1 MVSFLSAAELSN
13 VINILNDN
21 NISISSLIIS
31 LLHHNAFE
39 DHPLT
44 QDLVQYLPDIL
55 DTFHTSLVTSRTIH
69 QWAHGIIMSKYS
81 QDIQD
86 LAHKRN
92 GWHFGALR
100 TSEEQLKEFRIEDMA
115 QNIARLAPD
124 VWELVGLMLGGER
137 DADAP
142 LEPLSNVLEGSM
154 EQTMDQD
161 EQELWDQVDD
171 VVEHGGTV
179 TCPRNAKEKTER
191 RNALIVIVRA
201 DSVKSYLY
209 YIE

>member
-1 MVSFLSAAELSN
+1 
-13 VINILNDN
+13 
-21 NISISSLIIS
+21 
-31 LLHHNAFE
+31 
-39 DHPLT
+39 
-44 QDLVQYLPDIL
+44 
-55 DTFHTSLVTSRTIH
+55 
-69 QWAHGIIMSKYS
+69 
-81 QDIQD
+81 
-86 LAHKRN
+86 
-92 GWHFGALR
+92 
-100 TSEEQLKEFRIEDMA
+100 MA

-124 VWELVGLMLGGER
+124 VWELVGLMLDGER

-142 LEPLSNVLEGSM
+142 LEPSSNVLEGST

-179 TCPRNAKEKTER
+179 TCPWNAKEKTER
-191 RNALIVIVRA
+191 RNALIVIVQA

>member
-1 MVSFLSAAELSN
+1 MISLLSVPELSN
-13 VINILNDN
+13 ILNILQEN
-21 NISISSLIIS
+21 NISISSLICS

-39 DHPLT
+39 DHPFT
-44 QDLVQYLPDIL
+44 QDLVQDLSDVL
-55 DTFHTSLVTSRTIH
+55 DTFHTNLITAQTAT
-69 QWAHGIIMSKYS
+69 QWARGIMMSKYS

-115 QNIARLAPD
+115 HQMARLAPD
-124 VWELVGLMLGGER
+124 VWELIGLMLSGDR
-137 DADAP
+137 VDVP
-142 LEPLSNVLEGSM
+142 LEGSSSVLEVPT
-154 EQTMDQD
+154 EQTMDKE

-171 VVEHGGTV
+171 VIEHGGTV
-179 TCPRNAKEKTER
+179 IRPRNTKEKTER

-201 DSVKSYLY
+201 GSVKILS
-209 YIE
+209 